1 MHYRLLA
8 YVVNNYPFIFYDTV
22 KVHRSGH
29 QGVLRLS
36 NWHTPVGYIYNITL
50 YYIILHYKYCNVNNK
65 VHRVQSSMTCVL
77 LTAHNVCSQPDS
89 TKMCSQPDS
98 TKMCS
103 QPDSTKMCSQ
113 PDSTKMS
120 VSLTQQ
126 RCAVSPTQQRCA
138 VSPTQQRCQSA

>member
-98 TKMCS
+98 TKMSVSLTQLKLVCS
-103 QPDSTKMCSQ
+103 QPDSMVTR
-113 PDSTKMS
+113 PI
-120 VSLTQQ
+120 SLVRGWGLGT
-126 RCAVSPTQQRCA
+126 RPLPSHRNAPGYARN
-138 VSPTQQRCQSA
+138 